1 MLEYELIK
9 KAIAVKI
16 RLKRPPTYES
26 TLSIFPM
33 VRVIDRAL
41 VALKKSTATKV
52 EDEID
57 TEFV

>member
-16 RLKRPPTYES
+16 KLKSPPTYES

>member
-16 RLKRPPTYES
+16 RLKSPPTYES